1 MKSNQLDALKE
12 KFSEIP
18 IEANAK
24 SMEEVVAYIE
34 EHWKAVRIKIRE
46 TEYYAHLKYA
56 QDFMKDIGK
65 NPEGIEDEIRRYALP
80 NKRICLILG
89 MESEYMTSESGIRY
103 YQALT
108 LIKGL
113 TQEDIDTKNNR
124 WLQYMI
130 LLEMEQDWD
139 AQEQALKEELERQ
152 DLERQTY
159 LNADQTSEE
168 SETVAEHE

>member
-1 MKSNQLDALKE
+1 MNALKE
-12 KFSEIP
+12 KFAQIP
-18 IEANAK
+18 VQANAR

-34 EHWKAVRIKIRE
+34 ENWHAVRIKIRE

-80 NKRICLILG
+80 NKRVCLILG
-89 MESEYMTSESGIRY
+89 MESEYMTSEAGIRY

-124 WLQYMI
+124 WLQYMM

-139 AQEQALKEELERQ
+139 AQEKALKEELERQ
-152 DLERQTY
+152 DQERQAY
-159 LNADQTSEE
+159 LNQETSEE